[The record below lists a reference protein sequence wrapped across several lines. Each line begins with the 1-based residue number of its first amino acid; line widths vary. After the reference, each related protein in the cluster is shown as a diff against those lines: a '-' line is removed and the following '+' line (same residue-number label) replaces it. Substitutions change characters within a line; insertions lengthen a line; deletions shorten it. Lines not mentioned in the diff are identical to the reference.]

1 VIWPFK
7 KKERVDVDELVK
19 WAEDLGL
26 MPGGFKSVHLVL
38 AGGGVRLFAL
48 MLAVYVLHLAG
59 YIFLSFTGTSAGAI
73 VSAVL
78 ARHYAAS
85 DSKEDRGKAIIKSM
99 KIALSMDIPKFL
111 DPQWTF
117 WRLAYKLVGIIKG
130 KKLLRKFKKELPDT
144 FADLRSP
151 CTLAT
156 FRVDLV
162 DPRTWMLDSGPLPLA
177 VRASMAIPYVFSPV
191 VYNGMQLVDGG
202 WQMNLPIPRGGENV
216 VALTFSTGDNDDV
229 EEVKNNIELGFKLIE
244 GAIAEGMRRAADS
257 APLAKIIDLDTS
269 LTTLDF
275 FADAEKK
282 KRGMIE
288 AGDSVAQ
295 WLKKEGAA

>member
-1 VIWPFK
+1 MT
-7 KKERVDVDELVK
+7 
-19 WAEDLGL
+19 WAEGLGL
-26 MPGGFKSVHLVL
+26 MPGKFKKVHLVL

-59 YIFLSFTGTSAGAI
+59 YIFVEITGVSAGGI
-73 VSAVL
+73 VGSVL
-78 ARHYAAS
+78 ATHYS
-85 DSKEDRGKAIIKSM
+85 PDDSKEDRGRAIIKAM
-99 KIALSMDIPKFL
+99 TIALAIDIPKLL

-130 KKLLRKFKKELPDT
+130 KKMLRKFKKELPST
-144 FADLRSP
+144 FSDLRTP
-151 CTLAT
+151 LTLST

-162 DPRTWMLDSGPLPLA
+162 DPRTWMLDKGPLPLA

-191 VYNGMQLVDGG
+191 VYDGMQLVDGG

-216 VALTFSTGDNDDV
+216 VALTFSTGDNDSV
-229 EEVKNNIELGFKLIE
+229 EKVNNNLEMGFKLIE
-244 GAIAEGMRRAADS
+244 GAIAEGMRRAVDS

-282 KRGMIE
+282 KKGMIE

-295 WLKKEGAA
+295 WLRKESA